1 MRFGYSCVRV
11 SAVAWTARAVGDQP
25 LPDGWGLHAHAR
37 VSLKTAGE
45 ARARPRIRPRAR
57 PPLRPTLRLR
67 RGCTP
72 QTRCPS
78 LQSPPMSAAPG
89 LFRPPMPENEPVKSY
104 APGTPERE
112 ELRLRLRQMQ
122 SEQIEAPLVI
132 GGEEV
137 RTSDTFETVMPHDK
151 DHVHATVHKG
161 DARHVEQAIKA
172 AAEAWEDW
180 HRTPWEERAAVFLRA
195 AELLAGPWRS
205 TLNAATMLGQ
215 SKTAHQ
221 AEIDAACELTD
232 FFRFNVQFMLR
243 IYGEQPSSAPG
254 TWNRMEYRPL
264 EGFVFAVTPFNFTA
278 IGANLATSPAL
289 MGNTVVWKPAST
301 AVYSAYFLMK
311 LYEEAGLPPGVINVV
326 YGSGAEIGDPALASR
341 DLAGVH
347 FTGSTAVFQG
357 MWKTI
362 GANIE
367 RYRNYPRIVGE
378 TGGKDFIVAHPS
390 ADVDAVATAIL
401 RGSFEYQ
408 GQKCSAASRIYA
420 PSNLWPQLRE
430 RLADQVPTIRMGDVA
445 DFGNFMG
452 AVIDAKALRGH
463 REAIEEAR
471 AAADTEIVVG
481 GGVDDSEGYFVEP
494 TVIETRDPRFRLMRD
509 ELFGPIVTTYVYP
522 EGEWDRTLELVD
534 ETAPYALTGAIF
546 AEDRRAIE
554 QAGEALRY
562 TAGNFYVN
570 DKPTGAIVGQQ
581 PFGGA
586 RASGTNDKAGSMWNL
601 IRWVSP
607 RTIKET
613 FVPAK
618 DYRYP
623 FMEPDGDGSGPPD
636 RP

>member
-1 MRFGYSCVRV
+1 
-11 SAVAWTARAVGDQP
+11 
-25 LPDGWGLHAHAR
+25 
-37 VSLKTAGE
+37 
-45 ARARPRIRPRAR
+45 
-57 PPLRPTLRLR
+57 
-67 RGCTP
+67 
-72 QTRCPS
+72 
-78 LQSPPMSAAPG
+78 MSAAPG
-89 LFRPPMPENEPVKSY
+89 LFRPPLPENEPVKSY
-104 APGTPERE
+104 APGTPERA
-112 ELRLRLRQMQ
+112 ELRLRLQQMQ
-122 SEQIEAPLVI
+122 SEQIEAPMVI

-151 DHVHATVHKG
+151 DHVLGTVHRG
-161 DARHVEQAIKA
+161 DAHHVEQAIKA
-172 AAEAWEDW
+172 AGEAWEDW

-278 IGANLATSPAL
+278 IGGNLPGSAAL

-301 AVYSAYFLMK
+301 AAYSAHFLMR
-311 LYEEAGLPPGVINVV
+311 LFEAAGLPPGVINLV

-347 FTGSTAVFQG
+347 FTGSTPVFQS

-362 GANIE
+362 GSNIAN
-367 RYRNYPRIVGE
+367 YRNYPRIVGE

-390 ADVDAVATAIL
+390 ADAEAVATAIV

-408 GQKCSAASRIYA
+408 GQKCSAASRVFA
-420 PSNLWPQLRE
+420 PSNLWPEIKE
-430 RLADQVPTIRMGDVA
+430 RVVEEVRSIRMGDVS
-445 DFGNFMG
+445 DFQNFMG
-452 AVIDAKALRGH
+452 AVIDAGSFKTQRD
-463 REAIEEAR
+463 AIEEAKS
-471 AAADTEIVVG
+471 ADKVEVIVG
-481 GGVDDSEGYFVEP
+481 GGCDDSEGYFVEP
-494 TVIETRDPRFRLMRD
+494 TVLETADPDFRTMRD
-509 ELFGPIVTTYVYP
+509 ELFGPVVTTYVYP
-522 EGEWDRTLELVD
+522 EGKYGETLEMID
-534 ETAPYALTGAIF
+534 KGAPYGLTGAVF
-546 AEDRRAIE
+546 ARERGAVDL
-554 QAGEALRY
+554 AGEKLRY
-562 TAGNFYVN
+562 AAGNFYVN
-570 DKPTGAIVGQQ
+570 DKPTGAVVGQQ
-581 PFGGA
+581 PFGGS

-613 FVPAK
+613 FDPPT

-623 FMEPDGDGSGPPD
+623 FMAPDNGREPS
-636 RP
+636 